1 MSRTIVSPHVLARI
15 TGILVGV
22 SLLLTAAS
30 ARAESYPQTRTGWFI
45 GLATGVGNAGFAS
58 EPERETGA
66 AGSFR
71 VGYALNE
78 QWGLGI
84 ESNAWRKNVND
95 VTFTF
100 NVAGPAVYFY
110 PGSGGLVLRGG
121 VGMGGVHASA
131 SSGSVTVSQTDS
143 GLGFT
148 AGAAY
153 EFRIM
158 RTFSLGPQI
167 DFGWMSIDSGGSND
181 EINYVNVGLSF
192 DWHFIPK
199 R

>member
-45 GLATGVGNAGFAS
+45 GLAAGVGNAGFAADT
-58 EPERETGA
+58 ERETGA

-71 VGYALNE
+71 FGHALNE

-84 ESNAWRKNVND
+84 ESNAWTKNVDD

-121 VGMGGVHASA
+121 VGMGGVRASA
-131 SSGSVTVSQTDS
+131 DAGSVTVSQTES

-153 EFRIM
+153 DFRIN
-158 RTFSLGPQI
+158 RTFSIGPQI
-167 DFGWMSIDSGGSND
+167 DLGWMSIDSGGSNE
-181 EINYVNVGLSF
+181 EINYVNLGLSF
-192 DWHFIPK
+192 DGHFIPK
-199 R
+199 Q